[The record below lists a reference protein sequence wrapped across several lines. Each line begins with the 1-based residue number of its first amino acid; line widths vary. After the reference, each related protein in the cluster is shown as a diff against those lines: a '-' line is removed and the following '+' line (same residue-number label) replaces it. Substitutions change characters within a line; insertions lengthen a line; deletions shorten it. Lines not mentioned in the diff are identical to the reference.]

1 MPLSYPQPLPVCWQQ
16 HGTDI
21 SAGPYCTAA
30 LGAGLQA
37 EPRVLSGRPRAH
49 HPQRP
54 RAQQAQPGPS
64 APPQARPLPSLH
76 TQVLPASLL
85 PPPPRGGP
93 FASHQPQPPRGRPSA
108 QRGPRGPPPPGRG
121 PTPASPHGPAPLGA
135 AILAQAVPP
144 SDRRAHRLGRDSV
157 ILRLRFPFRS
167 AFRPHRCPPRYPI
180 FPHRPEE
187 RER

>member
-1 MPLSYPQPLPVCWQQ
+1 MLAAARHGHQCWPLLHTGAVLYGSPRGRAP
-16 HGTDI
+16 GRA
-21 SAGPYCTAA
+21 AGALRPPPAPPPTA
-30 LGAGLQA
+30 
-37 EPRVLSGRPRAH
+37 S
-49 HPQRP
+49 

-64 APPQARPLPSLH
+64 APPQARPLPPLH

-85 PPPPRGGP
+85 PPPPRGGSCGSS
-93 FASHQPQPPRGRPSA
+93 ASHQPQPPRGRPSA
-108 QRGPRGPPPPGRG
+108 RRRPRGPPPPGRG

-167 AFRPHRCPPRYPI
+167 AFRPHRCPPRHPI